1 MPAEMGGRVP
11 GAQPGPPAAEQYP
24 AADAIADELSVI
36 RSGITE
42 LCVSMAREHERAAF
56 REELIERLHT
66 ENQTL
71 RRSEVEATLEPVRS
85 GLYRLLDLARREAA
99 RWASV
104 PDADDSVR
112 QVGTMY
118 TAFAEEVVD
127 VLGRTGVE
135 PFEARPGMAYDEA
148 LHRPV
153 ESVVV
158 SDPAWHGTVIEMMS
172 NGFMRGEK
180 VVRRADVVVG
190 RYEQA

>member
-1 MPAEMGGRVP
+1 MPAEMGGGEP
-11 GAQPGPPAAEQYP
+11 GARPGPPGAEEYTP
-24 AADAIADELSVI
+24 ADAVADELRVI

-85 GLYRLLDLARREAA
+85 GLYRLLDLARREST
-99 RWASV
+99 RWAAV
-104 PDADDSVR
+104 PDADETIR
-112 QVGTMY
+112 QVGQMY
-118 TAFAEEVVD
+118 TAFAEEVVE

-135 PFEARPGMAYDEA
+135 PFEVAPGTAYDES

-158 SDPAWHGTVIEMMS
+158 ADPAWHGTVIEMMT
-172 NGFMRGEK
+172 NGFLRGEK
-180 VVRRADVVVG
+180 VARRADVVVG
-190 RYEQA
+190 RYQQP